1 MEPISHP
8 KSKDSANLTAMLTNK
23 LLDENLMQRYG
34 TSLNIN
40 MGREYQKYLDEKY
53 LNLKDE
59 FERIN
64 KNSDDIITVDELS
77 DFINSYSEETGRK
90 YDMPY
95 ITKLFNLIDINKN
108 KEITMYVKY
117 L

>member
-1 MEPISHP
+1 MYDRKNS
-8 KSKDSANLTAMLTNK
+8 SQLTAQLTNK

-53 LNLKDE
+53 SNLKKE
-59 FERIN
+59 FDKIN
-64 KNSDDIITVDELS
+64 KNSDDIISLDELIE
-77 DFINSYSEETGRK
+77 FINTYEKEVK
-90 YDMPY
+90 
-95 ITKLFNLIDINKN
+95 INS
-108 KEITMYVKY
+108 